1 MSTKRTFFYTM
12 LAAGLLAS
20 CTNDELADNPLAD
33 GPVALSVT
41 ADISQV
47 VTRATATAF
56 ENEDPI
62 GIFPIKDT
70 GTLDAEQANR
80 LYTYNGSTFTGTKP
94 YYFQDRG
101 WVTFNAYYPYDADL
115 TATAHT
121 IDINTRAQYQKIE
134 TIEGTAIAWRTNDYL
149 FASAMTNVIE
159 PSVSYTDDN
168 AFNHVMTQVVFVF
181 NAGTDDGVSDLSA
194 LGGYKIATPLVMDGS
209 FDAATGEVTL
219 DADAKAEEI
228 AMTVT
233 GPAATELRADPLI
246 LLPQAIS
253 GSKLELEV
261 TYNDQTYKAALNAPT
276 ADLQAGYSYTYTV
289 TIKNTELEV
298 TNASINAW
306 HSDQYTHSQG
316 DATLQ

>member
-1 MSTKRTFFYTM
+1 MNTKRTFFYTM

-33 GPVALSVT
+33 GPVALSVI

-56 ENEDPI
+56 EDKDPI
-62 GIFPIKDT
+62 GIFPINT
-70 GTLDAEQANR
+70 GTPDAEQANR

-101 WVTFNAYYPYDADL
+101 WVTFNAYYPYNAAL
-115 TATAHT
+115 TAENHAIN
-121 IDINTRAQYQKIE
+121 IDTRAKYQESE
-134 TIEGTAIAWRTNDYL
+134 TIEGTNIAWRTNDYL
-149 FASAMTNVIE
+149 FASAVTNVIE
-159 PSVSYTDDN
+159 PSVSYTGDN

-194 LGGYKIATPLVMDGS
+194 LSGYKIATPLVMDGS
-209 FDAATGEVTL
+209 FNAATGKATP

-233 GPAATELRADPLI
+233 GSAATELSADPLI

-261 TYNDQTYKAALNAPT
+261 TYNGETYKAELNAPT
-276 ADLQAGYSYTYTV
+276 AGLQAGYSYTYNV

-306 HSDQYTHSQG
+306 HSDQDTHSQG

>member
-1 MSTKRTFFYTM
+1 MKKRRTFFYTM

-47 VTRATATAF
+47 ATRATATAF
-56 ENEDPI
+56 VDKDPI
-62 GIFPIKDT
+62 GIFPMKNDALET
-70 GTLDAEQANR
+70 GQANKP
-80 LYTYNGSTFTGTKP
+80 YTYNGSTFTSADP
-94 YYFQDRG
+94 YYFQDRVM
-101 WVTFNAYYPYDADL
+101 VTFNAYYPYDATL
-115 TATAHT
+115 TATDYT
-121 IDINTRAQYQKIE
+121 IDINTRAEYQKSK
-134 TIEGTAIAWRTNDYL
+134 TIEGTNIEWRTNDYL
-149 FASAMTNVIE
+149 FASAETNVIE
-159 PSVSYTDDN
+159 PSVSYTGNN

-194 LGGYKIATPLVMDGS
+194 LSGYKIATPLVMDGS
-209 FDAATGEVTL
+209 FDAATGKVTL
-219 DADAKAEEI
+219 DADAKEEEI

-233 GPAATELRADPLI
+233 GSAAIELSADPLI
-246 LLPQAIS
+246 LLPQTIS

-261 TYNDQTYKAALNAPT
+261 AYNGETYKAELNAPT
-276 ADLQAGYSYTYTV
+276 AGLQAGYSYTYNV

>member
-1 MSTKRTFFYTM
+1 MKQNIYT
-12 LAAGLLAS
+12 LAVLLALGLTA
-20 CTNDELADNPLAD
+20 CNKETDPLAD

-62 GIFPIKDT
+62 GIFPKKNDA
-70 GTLDAEQANR
+70 LDAEQANR
-80 LYTYNGSTFTGTKP
+80 LYTYNGSTFTDTKP
-94 YYFQDRG
+94 YYFQDREE
-101 WVTFNAYYPYDADL
+101 VTFNAYYPYDADL

-121 IDINTRAQYQKIE
+121 IDINTRAEYQKIE
-134 TIEGTAIAWRTNDYL
+134 TIEGTAIEWRTNDYL
-149 FASAMTNVIE
+149 FASAMTNVSE
-159 PSVSYTDDN
+159 PSVSYTGDN

-194 LGGYKIATPLVMDGS
+194 LSGYKIATPLVMDGS

-219 DADAKAEEI
+219 DADAKAEVI

-253 GSKLELEV
+253 GSELELEV
-261 TYNDQTYKAALNAPT
+261 AYNGQTYKAELNAPT
-276 ADLQAGYSYTYTV
+276 AGLQAGYSYTYTV
-289 TIKNTELEV
+289 TVSNTKLEV
-298 TNASINAW
+298 SNAAI
-306 HSDQYTHSQG
+306 SDWSTDRDFNG
-316 DATLQ
+316 NGNATL

>member
-1 MSTKRTFFYTM
+1 MKASIYTT
-12 LAAGLLAS
+12 AVLLALGLTA
-20 CTNDELADNPLAD
+20 CNKEMDNPLAD

-56 ENEDPI
+56 EDKDPI
-62 GIFPIKDT
+62 GIFPKRNDA
-70 GTLDAEQANR
+70 LYAEQANKP
-80 LYTYNGSTFTGTKP
+80 YTYNGSKFASADP

-101 WVTFNAYYPYDADL
+101 MVTFNAYYPYEATL

-121 IDINTRAQYQKIE
+121 IDINTRAEYQKIE
-134 TIEGTAIAWRTNDYL
+134 TIEGTAIEWRTNDYL
-149 FASAMTNVIE
+149 FASAETNVIE
-159 PSVSYTDDN
+159 PSVSYTGDK

-181 NAGTDDGVSDLSA
+181 NAGTDDGVSDLST
-194 LGGYKIATPLVMDGS
+194 LSGYKIATPLVMDGS
-209 FDAATGEVTL
+209 FDAATGKVTP

-233 GPAATELRADPLI
+233 GPAATELRANPLI

-261 TYNDQTYKAALNAPT
+261 TYNGQTYKAELNAPT
-276 ADLQAGYSYTYTV
+276 AGLQAGYSYTYTV

-298 TNASINAW
+298 TNASINGW
-306 HSDQYTHSQG
+306 HSDQDTYSQG

>member
-62 GIFPIKDT
+62 GIFPKKNDA
-70 GTLDAEQANR
+70 LDAEQANR
-80 LYTYNGSTFTGTKP
+80 LYTYNGSTFTDTKP
-94 YYFQDRG
+94 YYFQDREE
-101 WVTFNAYYPYDADL
+101 VTFNAYYPYDADL

-121 IDINTRAQYQKIE
+121 IDINTRAEYQKIE
-134 TIEGTAIAWRTNDYL
+134 TIEGTAIEWRTNDYL
-149 FASAMTNVIE
+149 FASAMTNIIE
-159 PSVSYTDDN
+159 PSVSYTGDN

-181 NAGTDDGVSDLSA
+181 NAGTNDGVSDLSA
-194 LGGYKIATPLVMDGS
+194 LSGYKIATPLVMDGS
-209 FDAATGEVTL
+209 FDAATGKVTL
-219 DADAKAEEI
+219 DADAKEEEI

-233 GPAATELRADPLI
+233 GSAAIELSADPLI
-246 LLPQAIS
+246 LLPQTIS

-261 TYNDQTYKAALNAPT
+261 AYNGETYKAELNAPT
-276 ADLQAGYSYTYTV
+276 AGLQAGYSYTYNV

>member
-62 GIFPIKDT
+62 GIFPMRKDALET
-70 GTLDAEQANR
+70 GQANKP
-80 LYTYNGSTFTGTKP
+80 YTYNGSTFTSADP
-94 YYFQDRG
+94 YYFQDKG
-101 WVTFNAYYPYDADL
+101 MVTFNAYYPYDADL
-115 TATAHT
+115 TAENHA
-121 IDINTRAQYQKIE
+121 IDIDTRAKYQKSE
-134 TIEGTAIAWRTNDYL
+134 TIEGTNIEWRTNDYL
-149 FASAMTNVIE
+149 FASAETNVIE
-159 PSVSYTDDN
+159 PSVSYTGDN

-194 LGGYKIATPLVMDGS
+194 LSGYKIATPLVMDGS
-209 FDAATGEVTL
+209 FDAATGKATP

-228 AMTVT
+228 EMTVT

-261 TYNDQTYKAALNAPT
+261 TYNSQTYQAELNAPT
-276 ADLQAGYSYTYTV
+276 AGLQAGYSYTYNV

-298 TNASINAW
+298 TNASINGW

>member
-1 MSTKRTFFYTM
+1 MKQMKASIYT
-12 LAAGLLAS
+12 AAVLLALGLTA
-20 CTNDELADNPLAD
+20 CNKEMDNPLAD

-62 GIFPIKDT
+62 GIFPIKSDALET
-70 GTLDAEQANR
+70 GQGNKP
-80 LYTYNGSTFTGTKP
+80 YTYNGSTFTSADP
-94 YYFQDRG
+94 YYFQDREM
-101 WVTFNAYYPYDADL
+101 VTFNAYYPYDATL

-121 IDINTRAQYQKIE
+121 IDINTRAEYQKSK
-134 TIEGTAIAWRTNDYL
+134 TIEGTNIEWRTNDYL
-149 FASAMTNVIE
+149 FASAETNVIE
-159 PSVSYTDDN
+159 PSVSYTGNN

-194 LGGYKIATPLVMDGS
+194 LSGYKIATPLVMDGS
-209 FDAATGEVTL
+209 FDAATGKVTL
-219 DADAKAEEI
+219 DADAKEEEI

-233 GPAATELRADPLI
+233 GSAAIELSADPLI
-246 LLPQAIS
+246 LLPQTIS

-261 TYNDQTYKAALNAPT
+261 AYNDQTYKAELNAPT
-276 ADLQAGYSYTYTV
+276 AGLQAGYSYTYNV

-306 HSDQYTHSQG
+306 HSDQDTHSQG

>member
-1 MSTKRTFFYTM
+1 MNTKRTLFYTM

-41 ADISQV
+41 ADINQV
-47 VTRATATAF
+47 ATRATATAF
-56 ENEDPI
+56 ENNDQI
-62 GIFPIKDT
+62 GIFPIKSDALET
-70 GTLDAEQANR
+70 GQANKP
-80 LYTYNGSTFTGTKP
+80 YTYNGSTFTSADP
-94 YYFQDRG
+94 YYFQDREM
-101 WVTFNAYYPYDADL
+101 VTFNAYYPYDATL
-115 TATAHT
+115 TATDYT
-121 IDINTRAQYQKIE
+121 IDINTRAEYQKSK
-134 TIEGTAIAWRTNDYL
+134 TIEGTNIEWRTNDYL
-149 FASAMTNVIE
+149 FASAVTNVIE
-159 PSVSYTDDN
+159 PSVSYTGNN

-194 LGGYKIATPLVMDGS
+194 LSGYKIATPLVMDGS

-219 DADAKAEEI
+219 DADAKAEVI

-233 GPAATELRADPLI
+233 GPAATELSADPLI

-253 GSKLELEV
+253 GSELELEV
-261 TYNDQTYKAALNAPT
+261 TYNGQTYKAELNAPT
-276 ADLQAGYSYTYTV
+276 AGLQAGYSYTYTV